1 MGLQALGGLG
11 GDVKIG
17 HWWHSRGCM
26 RISRILAQGSL
37 LTPSHGAVGS
47 AHWLVAR
54 HFFYSLS
61 VSSPSLTAR
70 RSSDMLLVH
79 GQHLLAEIIQ
89 GPDGVQATWMLPG
102 VTGTDLFSF
111 KQKGN
116 LVAGYWGLRG
126 SKQSA
131 RTDLKSSPKRPR
143 TIKHNPNL

>member
-1 MGLQALGGLG
+1 
-11 GDVKIG
+11 
-17 HWWHSRGCM
+17 
-26 RISRILAQGSL
+26 
-37 LTPSHGAVGS
+37 
-47 AHWLVAR
+47 
-54 HFFYSLS
+54 
-61 VSSPSLTAR
+61 
-70 RSSDMLLVH
+70 MLLVH

-131 RTDLKSSPKRPR
+131 RTDLKSSPKKAKNHKAQSQLVAEQLLPNGHSLHHGTPTTEWVLTEPHLR
-143 TIKHNPNL
+143 TTHLSQA